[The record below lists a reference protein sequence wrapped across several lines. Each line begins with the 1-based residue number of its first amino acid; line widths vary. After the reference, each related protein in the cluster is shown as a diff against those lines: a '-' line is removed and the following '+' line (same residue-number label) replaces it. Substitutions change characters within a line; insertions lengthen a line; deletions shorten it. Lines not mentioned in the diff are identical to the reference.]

1 MENSLVSV
9 SSSEVVLKNQ
19 HDLYVSFWLGEELFG
34 INIIDIKEVT
44 PLLDI
49 TPIFHAPSEVKGYVN
64 LRGEIHMILDFRHM
78 MGLEPM
84 ESTPQAKIII
94 FKPTVGEPF
103 GILVDRISDVIPVDQ
118 DFVEQRAL
126 TDSTHQ
132 KQEELISGVC
142 KLKDELLLMIN
153 STKLLAR
160 G

>member
-1 MENSLVSV
+1 MENSLVTV

-44 PLLDI
+44 SLLDI

-78 MGLEPM
+78 MGLEPI
-84 ESTPQAKIII
+84 EATLQAKIII
-94 FKPTVGEPF
+94 FKPTIGEPF
-103 GILVDRISDVIPVDQ
+103 GILVDRISDVLPVDQ
-118 DFVEQRAL
+118 AHVEQQAL
-126 TDSTHQ
+126 TDSTSQ
-132 KQEELISGVC
+132 KQDDLISGVC
-142 KLKDELLLMIN
+142 KLEDQLLVMIN
-153 STKLLAR
+153 SKKLLSR